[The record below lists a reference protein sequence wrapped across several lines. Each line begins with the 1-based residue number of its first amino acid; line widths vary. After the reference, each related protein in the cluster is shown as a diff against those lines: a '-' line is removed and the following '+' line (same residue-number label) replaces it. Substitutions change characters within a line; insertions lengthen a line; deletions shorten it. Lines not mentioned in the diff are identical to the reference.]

1 MHIRKYLHDYVQLHL
16 NIKNIDSKL
25 CLDFK
30 IPNWSVDWTLWRK
43 KKRGSDNVQFQRLG
57 PKWHCD
63 FLLSFLE
70 SLNSGKPAAMS

>member
-1 MHIRKYLHDYVQLHL
+1 MHIIKYFHDYIQLHL

-25 CLDFK
+25 CLVFK

-43 KKRGSDNVQFQRLG
+43 ISGSDNVQFQRLG
-57 PKWHCD
+57 PKCHCD

-70 SLNSGKPAAMS
+70 SLNWGKPAAMS